1 MQGVYKIGPG
11 NTYTSINT
19 ALTAIKNNGL
29 SGPVILEITNGYVD
43 IGETLYFTGNI
54 PCVSAVNTITLRPE
68 IGATNK
74 RIATSNS
81 VIIFGNSKYV
91 TIDGRPG
98 GVGSNIELSIVCSGS
113 NTNAILFTSN
123 STNNIIQYTNISAA
137 IPDINSGAIAFTGG
151 ANNNNEIKYCNV
163 SSNNYGVPANCIYA
177 QSTTQKNI
185 NNKIQ
190 NCNVTGFGT
199 NGIYLGK
206 NSADWDISSNSF
218 YSLSNYSNINVS
230 AIYIKDTTSANSV
243 TSNFIGGSGP
253 QCTGLP
259 STFTNGGF
267 NGIYIAAGKTSY
279 SNIQNNLIKNFEW
292 RGTSS
297 AYKFAGIHMVAGKIN
312 CGTILGNIIGSQ
324 TQNASILSTTSYLNS
339 SVTAGILIDSW
350 NSASEGYI
358 DTINITNNIIAG
370 IKSAPQFLT
379 DQTSRELFG
388 IFSDYQKTGYLN
400 ISNNFIGSSIL
411 TKSLE
416 STDENGSI
424 VGIKSDIAANGPIWS
439 DTYPIYNNISGNTIT
454 SINSYDTKGIYVI
467 GGKPQVK
474 NNIIKDFIITQIDSF
489 AISSIYGIYG
499 LSLIDSSKFEKN
511 QIFSIGANDTWDN
524 QHSGFSGIYLSS
536 SKGVEISKNYI
547 HHINI
552 QHVSGVAT
560 IIGIESTS
568 FTSNIK
574 IINNVINFGFDNLG
588 NPINQQN
595 QMTGISAVLDSSV
608 VTHNSVFI
616 GGSGMYGEI
625 NALFLSKINNKPC
638 RVTNNI
644 LSIDH
649 NQLATNLPS
658 YSFAIKFNP
667 LTTVQNSS
675 NTDGLVLNNNLYY
688 VNGTN
693 SFVGSYAYFGPQAYQ
708 TFASWQNFI
717 QKDNNSRYGNPN
729 FINGTGGVNN
739 LNMHIALPTLADA
752 NGILEPSVLTDIDN
766 ENRSLLSPV
775 DIGAD
780 AIASAPIT
788 PLISSF
794 LPTSAAIGT
803 TITITGL
810 NFTGAS
816 AVSFGGIAAQSFTV
830 VSATTITAVVANG
843 SSGNVSVTTSNG
855 TNILSGFTF
864 ITPSQSPTITSFSPT
879 SATAGTQ
886 VQINGTNFMNVNLIG
901 FGGVSASSFN
911 VISQTQIN
919 AIVGTGASGNVSVNT
934 NSGVA
939 SLSGFLFNANTPQAP
954 IITSFLPT
962 SASNGSTIT
971 INGNNFIG
979 TTSVTLGGVSVTSFV
994 VLSSTKISIVVGIA
1008 TSGALTVTTPYGTAS
1023 LGGFLASRNV
1033 VTDLILAPNP
1043 TKNYFIARYPEITE
1057 PNAYLRIANLIGQ
1070 QVYKIELKKNST
1082 ETTVNI
1088 QGFLPGA
1095 YNVELSG
1102 SINNY
1107 HSILVVH

>member
-1 MQGVYKIGPG
+1 MGLFGQIVIQF
-11 NTYTSINT
+11 IIIF
-19 ALTAIKNNGL
+19 LT
-29 SGPVILEITNGYVD
+29 ITN
-43 IGETLYFTGNI
+43 L
-54 PCVSAVNTITLRPE
+54 
-68 IGATNK
+68 
-74 RIATSNS
+74 NS
-81 VIIFGNSKYV
+81 Y
-91 TIDGRPG
+91 
-98 GVGSNIELSIVCSGS
+98 
-113 NTNAILFTSN
+113 
-123 STNNIIQYTNISAA
+123 
-137 IPDINSGAIAFTGG
+137 
-151 ANNNNEIKYCNV
+151 
-163 SSNNYGVPANCIYA
+163 
-177 QSTTQKNI
+177 
-185 NNKIQ
+185 
-190 NCNVTGFGT
+190 
-199 NGIYLGK
+199 
-206 NSADWDISSNSF
+206 
-218 YSLSNYSNINVS
+218 
-230 AIYIKDTTSANSV
+230 YIKGISV
-243 TSNFIGGSGP
+243 
-253 QCTGLP
+253 
-259 STFTNGGF
+259 
-267 NGIYIAAGKTSY
+267 A
-279 SNIQNNLIKNFEW
+279 
-292 RGTSS
+292 
-297 AYKFAGIHMVAGKIN
+297 
-312 CGTILGNIIGSQ
+312 
-324 TQNASILSTTSYLNS
+324 
-339 SVTAGILIDSW
+339 
-350 NSASEGYI
+350 
-358 DTINITNNIIAG
+358 
-370 IKSAPQFLT
+370 
-379 DQTSRELFG
+379 
-388 IFSDYQKTGYLN
+388 
-400 ISNNFIGSSIL
+400 
-411 TKSLE
+411 
-416 STDENGSI
+416 
-424 VGIKSDIAANGPIWS
+424 
-439 DTYPIYNNISGNTIT
+439 
-454 SINSYDTKGIYVI
+454 
-467 GGKPQVK
+467 GGKPQII
-474 NNIIKDFIITQIDSF
+474 NNTIKDFVTAPLDPF
-489 AISSIYGIYG
+489 KVSSIYGIYG
-499 LSLIDSSKFEKN
+499 GNLIDGAKIEKN
-511 QIFSIGANDTWDN
+511 QIFSLGVNDT
-524 QHSGFSGIYLSS
+524 QGSGFSGIFLGQ
-536 SKGVEISKNYI
+536 SKGVEIFKNYI
-547 HHINI
+547 HHINM
-552 QHVSGVAT
+552 QHVSGVPS
-560 IIGIESTS
+560 IFGIVSEYG
-568 FTSNIK
+568 TSNIK

-595 QMTGISAVLDSSV
+595 NMTGISAVLDSSV

-625 NALFLSKINNKPC
+625 NALFLSKINNKPS

-649 NQLATNLPS
+649 NQLASNLPS

-708 TFASWQNFI
+708 TLASWQNFI

-752 NGILEPSVLTDIDN
+752 NGILEPSVLIDIDN

-794 LPTSAAIGT
+794 IPTSAASGS
-803 TITITGL
+803 TITITGS
-810 NFTGAS
+810 NFNGAIG
-816 AVSFGGIAAQSFTV
+816 VSFGGIAAQSFIV

-864 ITPSQSPTITSFSPT
+864 VTPSQSPTISSFSPT

-886 VQINGTNFMNVNLIG
+886 VQINGTNFLNVNSIS

-911 VISQTQIN
+911 VISPTQIN
-919 AIVGTGASGNVSVNT
+919 AIVGVGASGNVSVNT
-934 NSGVA
+934 NAGLA
-939 SLSGFLFNANTPQAP
+939 SLSGFLFNANIPQPP
-954 IITSFLPT
+954 IITSFSPT

-979 TTSVTLGGVSVTSFV
+979 TTSITLGGVSVTSFV
-994 VLSSTKISIVVGIA
+994 VLSSTKISMVVGIA
-1008 TSGALTVTTPYGTAS
+1008 TSGALTVTTPYGTAT

-1057 PNAYLRIANLIGQ
+1057 PNAYLIIANLIGQ